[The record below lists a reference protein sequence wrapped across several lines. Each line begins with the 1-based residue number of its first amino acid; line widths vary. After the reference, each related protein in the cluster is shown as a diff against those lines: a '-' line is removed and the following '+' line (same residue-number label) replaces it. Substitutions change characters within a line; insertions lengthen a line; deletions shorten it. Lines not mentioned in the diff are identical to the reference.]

1 MAWFLGTCSFKV
13 LDIFKI
19 QEKILSEKQKI
30 KT

>member
-1 MAWFLGTCSFKV
+1 MVWFLGICSFKV

-19 QEKILSEKQKI
+19 QEKILSENQKY